1 MGEVRLRLDAERW
14 REHLGVVSRATP
26 GLVPVIKGNGYGFG
40 RTRLAQEAA
49 TLGADTIAVGVA
61 REVARVRRHFDG
73 DVVIMQPWDAGDDA
87 AQACLADPK
96 VIENILTS
104 KRIITGMANALG
116 GTQYSAEFNRLMTC
130 PDLNS
135 PLTPVR

>member
-1 MGEVRLRLDAERW
+1 MGEVRLLARRGALAGASRS
-14 REHLGVVSRATP
+14 GVPATP

-73 DVVIMQPWDAGDDA
+73 DVVIMQPWD
-87 AQACLADPK
+87 
-96 VIENILTS
+96 
-104 KRIITGMANALG
+104 
-116 GTQYSAEFNRLMTC
+116 
-130 PDLNS
+130 
-135 PLTPVR
+135 PVTMRPRPAWPTRR